1 MKDIPIYDKTT
12 EYAREH
18 GEIDVRRASYKE
30 NIDCSKAISAAIR
43 KNYGNNTL
51 DTKAALQELTE
62 GFSLERIAV
71 VTAVSLRDKDWDG
84 RISNDNKAWA
94 KSVPFPR
101 DFNDWGV
108 DINAACAVSEV
119 HPGILNLFADAVRK
133 ELEITK
139 TVLLKKPSLVEKL
152 NRPIPPKSDKPSKAK
167 EQELS

>member
-43 KNYGNNTL
+43 KNYSNNTL

-84 RISNDNKAWA
+84 RISNNNKAWA

-101 DFNDWGV
+101 DFDDWGI
-108 DINAACAVSEV
+108 DRNAACAVSEV
-119 HPGILNLFADAVRK
+119 HSGILNLFADAVRK
-133 ELEITK
+133 ELELTK
-139 TVLLKKPSLVEKL
+139 TVPIKKSSLVEKL
-152 NRPIPPKSDKPSKAK
+152 NRPLPQKTDKGSNSK
-167 EQELS
+167 EQEL